1 MIQCFDCL
9 DFALAHEIYIPGE
22 LHLLPL
28 GCMSDCYGRAQWVHS
43 FSLETSGSSQKRY
56 EYLQNISVLFYS
68 HLFNNILI
76 PVLSSASS
84 PPIYPGTPSGASSF
98 SNLQSNYQTPCQ
110 AIAIGIAISP
120 TPLAILV
127 QVTFLACIL
136 LVPVTLKVWILLV
149 EESVSICQQTLE
161 FMKCHPQIM
170 LRCMQNRLQALNVIV
185 KHRSWAHNHAA
196 PRYVPK
202 SSTIGPEDSATA
214 KFYSSSRHR
223 PGRDVKHHSCGIS
236 YIGDLLGGMNLEG
249 SQSNRD
255 RGHTLKQGHISGRSR
270 PDGGAR
276 SHPGI
281 HVFAGSTRGNTI
293 YEETAFGAPGPSTTS
308 SQLARRT
315 TANTISTAR
324 PRGPSTLGGI
334 NCSGNSVMGHS
345 HAASIQC
352 RGHISGS
359 VSGNRG
365 ETSQIINIIIKNEP
379 ASPAPTPAPV
389 PPSVIPVVYPYC
401 YNTASSPYWYWN

>member
-1 MIQCFDCL
+1 MSSHSHRHRDISNASRHSRASYVSGLHSAGARDPQSMD
-9 DFALAHEIYIPGE
+9 LARGRVRFNLPANSRIHEVP
-22 LHLLPL
+22 
-28 GCMSDCYGRAQWVHS
+28 SANNASVHAKPPPS
-43 FSLETSGSSQKRY
+43 SERHREASVPRGSS
-56 EYLQNISVLFYS
+56 E
-68 HLFNNILI
+68 
-76 PVLSSASS
+76 
-84 PPIYPGTPSGASSF
+84 
-98 SNLQSNYQTPCQ
+98 
-110 AIAIGIAISP
+110 
-120 TPLAILV
+120 
-127 QVTFLACIL
+127 
-136 LVPVTLKVWILLV
+136 
-149 EESVSICQQTLE
+149 
-161 FMKCHPQIM
+161 
-170 LRCMQNRLQALNVIV
+170 
-185 KHRSWAHNHAA
+185 SWAHNHAA